1 MDIRDSVKLTRVRI
15 IDLVIVAAGLGIIGT
30 LPGLAS
36 SSAEPGG
43 GVFVDCGRAL
53 FGRPSSLPD
62 LACASS
68 YAPFDTVSI
77 LTLASTALLLLLA
90 VGLLVRSS
98 RGEPNTPGSGA

>member
-1 MDIRDSVKLTRVRI
+1 MFTRVRI
-15 IDLVIVAAGLGIIGT
+15 IVLMLVAAGLGIIGT
-30 LPGLAS
+30 LAGLAP
-36 SSAEPGG
+36 SSAEPG